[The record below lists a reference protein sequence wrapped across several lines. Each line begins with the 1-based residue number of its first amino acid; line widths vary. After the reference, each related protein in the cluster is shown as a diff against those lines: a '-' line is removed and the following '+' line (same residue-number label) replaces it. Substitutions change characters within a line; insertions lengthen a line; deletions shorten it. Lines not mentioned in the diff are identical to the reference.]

1 MLLCACGLLGVRR
14 VVSTVTTRET
24 RPSPHCVPSV
34 ELACGVCGKGKR
46 EICGATLRSTM
57 VGREA
62 GAVSVATLPDEEE
75 EDDCGGGI
83 EHAASSML
91 VPSPKASSQ
100 RRNVMRFDANFDAMV
115 DVIALAF
122 RVLRSMD

>member
-1 MLLCACGLLGVRR
+1 MG
-14 VVSTVTTRET
+14 
-24 RPSPHCVPSV
+24 
-34 ELACGVCGKGKR
+34 
-46 EICGATLRSTM
+46 
-57 VGREA
+57 GREA
-62 GAVSVATLPDEEE
+62 GADSVATLPV
-75 EDDCGGGI
+75 EDAEDGCCGGI

-100 RRNVMRFDANFDAMV
+100 RRNIMRFDANFDAMV

>member
-1 MLLCACGLLGVRR
+1 
-14 VVSTVTTRET
+14 
-24 RPSPHCVPSV
+24 
-34 ELACGVCGKGKR
+34 
-46 EICGATLRSTM
+46 M

-75 EDDCGGGI
+75 EDDCCGGI

-91 VPSPKASSQ
+91 VPSPKASSH
-100 RRNVMRFDANFDAMV
+100 RRSLKRLDAMV